1 MTTENTTKL
10 RNEWR
15 ALNLKLQ
22 QIDKVIKMNNILDS
36 EYLQWVSDLK
46 SRRDYLTNII

>member
-1 MTTENTTKL
+1 MTTQTTTKL
-10 RNEWR
+10 RNEWKS
-15 ALNLKLQ
+15 LNLKLQ
-22 QIDKVIKMNNILDS
+22 QIERVIKMNKITDS